1 MPSKLKTKRKKRKD
15 YYASKKKINNADGG
29 VPVSKNPD
37 TDSDDENTGN
47 NFTNCEFLIQ
57 IMF

>member
-1 MPSKLKTKRKKRKD
+1 MPSKSRTKRKKQKA
-15 YYASKKKINNADGG
+15 YYASKKKITNADGG

-37 TDSDDENTGN
+37 TDSDEENTGY

>member
-1 MPSKLKTKRKKRKD
+1 MPYKSKTKRKKQKG
-15 YYASKKKINNADGG
+15 YYASKKKITNADGG

-47 NFTNCEFLIQ
+47 NFTNEIHQ
-57 IMF
+57 